1 MEYDRNDSILAMEST
16 STILPFLKKLFPW
29 IWLFPLLLIPVG
41 EWLLPTPR
49 AAYHWMGWIWL
60 LTSLA
65 SLIGLNQLIH
75 QRLNRRL
82 PWQDSPQRRF
92 FSQLLLSLGSSLL
105 LLNLSYF
112 LFQKLGMNTSPT
124 ADQYYVMNVYSLI
137 FLLPLISAQVVSY
150 LFALWKK
157 STLISEKLEQENI
170 QTRLES
176 LRSHLDPHF
185 LFNSLN
191 ILSSLID
198 KSPDDAQDFLASF
211 SDVYRYVLQHKNEAL
226 VPLRT
231 EWNFLE
237 AYLHL
242 IRVRFRDQLKVEID
256 TPTDMNRWMIPP
268 LAMQMLVEN
277 AIKHNKASES
287 QPLVIEIISN
297 NTQVVVRNNRRPN
310 PRPAHSH
317 GSGLNNL
324 RSRYSYLTPLA
335 VEILENDDTFEVR
348 LPLIERSE
356 S

>member
-1 MEYDRNDSILAMEST
+1 MEST
-16 STILPFLKKLFPW
+16 TSILPFWKKLFPW
-29 IWLFPLLLIPVG
+29 IWLFPLAMIPLG
-41 EWLLPTPR
+41 EWILPTPR

-65 SLIGLNQLIH
+65 SLIGLNQAIH
-75 QRLNRRL
+75 QWLNNRL

-92 FSQLLLSLGSSLL
+92 FSQLLLSLSSSLL
-105 LLNLSYF
+105 LLNMSYF

-157 STLISEKLEQENI
+157 STLVSEKLEQENI

-237 AYLHL
+237 AYVHL
-242 IRVRFRDQLKVEID
+242 VGVRFRDQLKVEITKPVD
-256 TPTDMNRWMIPP
+256 IGSWMIPP
-268 LAMQMLVEN
+268 LAIQMLVEN
-277 AIKHNKASES
+277 AIKHNKASEN
-287 QPLVIEIISN
+287 QPLVLEIFSEN
-297 NTQVVVRNNRRPN
+297 QQVVVKNNRRPN
-310 PRPAHSH
+310 PRPSHSH

-324 RSRYSYLTPLA
+324 RSRYGYLTSIS
-335 VEILENDDTFEVR
+335 VEIIQNDDTFEVR
-348 LPLIERSE
+348 LPLIERPE

>member
-1 MEYDRNDSILAMEST
+1 MESAL
-16 STILPFLKKLFPW
+16 SILPFWKKMFPW
-29 IWLFPLLLIPVG
+29 IWGFPLLLIPFG
-41 EWLLPTPR
+41 QWILPSPR
-49 AAYHWMGWIWL
+49 AGYHWLGWIWL
-60 LTSLA
+60 CTALSA
-65 SLIGLNQLIH
+65 LIGLNQLIH
-75 QRLNRRL
+75 QWLNNRL
-82 PWQDSPQRRF
+82 PWQNSPQRRF
-92 FSQLLLSLGSSLL
+92 FAQLLLSLISSLVWV
-105 LLNLSYF
+105 NLSYF
-112 LFQKLGMNTSPT
+112 LFQKIGMNTSPT

-137 FLLPLISAQVVSY
+137 FLIPLLSAQVVSY

-211 SDVYRYVLQHKNEAL
+211 SDVYRYVLQHKNESL

-242 IRVRFRDQLKVEID
+242 ISVRFRDQMKMNILSPK
-256 TPTDMNRWMIPP
+256 DMSRWMIPP
-268 LAMQMLVEN
+268 LAIQMLVEN

-287 QPLVIEIISN
+287 QPLVLEIFSDK
-297 NTQVVVRNNRRPN
+297 QQLVVKNNRRSN

-324 RSRYSYLTPLA
+324 RSRYRYLTNMP
-335 VEILENDDTFEVR
+335 VEIVENDETFEVR
-348 LPLIERSE
+348 LPLIERTDS
-356 S
+356 